1 MSWHL
6 LVLHGF
12 IQSSWQ
18 SPCSW
23 NVILL
28 LFLLMLML
36 MLFMELFFN
45 FTLQKSFLKFMS
57 FLTNERLLQY
67 AGRVDLC
74 FEFEGIRNSCYC
86 FYCYLFE
93 MCVCVFYLTF
103 LMVFGVVGF
112 AFEMLNIW
120 VPVFRDRKATCH
132 LTD

>member
-1 MSWHL
+1 MTST
-6 LVLHGF
+6 VLHGL

-18 SPCSW
+18 FPCSW

-28 LFLLMLML
+28 LLILMLL

-86 FYCYLFE
+86 FYCYLFG
-93 MCVCVFYLTF
+93 MCVRVCVCFIWHFWWYSAL
-103 LMVFGVVGF
+103 LVLLLKCWI
-112 AFEMLNIW
+112 FECQFFEIEKR
-120 VPVFRDRKATCH
+120 PAI
-132 LTD
+132 